1 MLEYLYRI
9 VPSIFTLRETA
20 DQSIGVLLLLACA
33 SSVVEDV
40 DTLRKS
46 EDIVLVHD
54 DCEERSAVSE
64 WSILWYW
71 RGLEE
76 REGMWRNGTDR
87 GVIEH
92 KSQSE

>member
-9 VPSIFTLRETA
+9 VQSIFTLRETA

-46 EDIVLVHD
+46 EDIGLVHD